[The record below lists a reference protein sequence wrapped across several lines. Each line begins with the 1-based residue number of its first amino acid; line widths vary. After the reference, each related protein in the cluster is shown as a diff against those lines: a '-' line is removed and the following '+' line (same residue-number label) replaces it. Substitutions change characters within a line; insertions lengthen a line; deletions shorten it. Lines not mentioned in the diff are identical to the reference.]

1 MMTRPEMYLHKRADV
16 RLRVR
21 ARAMLRSA
29 GAVAACEVRN
39 LSAGGI
45 EVSGTARVPG
55 VGERVEI
62 KLFAHGIELGPLAA
76 ETVRRTDHGVAF
88 KFLHP
93 DPGARRRVVEAIAR
107 M

>member
-1 MMTRPEMYLHKRADV
+1 MMNRPEMYLHKRADV
-16 RLRVR
+16 RLRVK

-29 GAVAACEVRN
+29 GAVADCEVRN

-45 EVSGTARVPG
+45 EVSGASRLPG
-55 VGERVEI
+55 VGERVEL
-62 KLFAHGIELGPLAA
+62 KLFARGVELGPLAA
-76 ETVRRTDHGVAF
+76 ETVRRTDQGVAF
-88 KFLHP
+88 RFLHP